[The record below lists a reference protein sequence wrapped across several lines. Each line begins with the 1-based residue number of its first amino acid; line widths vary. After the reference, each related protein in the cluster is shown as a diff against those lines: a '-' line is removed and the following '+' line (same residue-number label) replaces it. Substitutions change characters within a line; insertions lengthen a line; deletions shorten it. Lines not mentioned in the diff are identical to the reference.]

1 MAASSR
7 ALFLSCF
14 HGSGAEVSR
23 HLALRPRYPS
33 NPRRPRSAAV
43 AGEGSSEGG
52 GSGGDLEAAKGTADK
67 DEEEKVSVFAVTG
80 MTCAACA
87 GSVEK
92 AVKRLP
98 GIHDA
103 AVDVLGGR
111 AQVVFYP
118 AFVSVSIAPL
128 LDFAVLPFG
137 RRVTFFFSIYEMFPD
152 DQINRFR

>member
-1 MAASSR
+1 M
-7 ALFLSCF
+7 
-14 HGSGAEVSR
+14 SR

-33 NPRRPRSAAV
+33 MPRRPRSTAV
-43 AGEGSSEGG
+43 AGEGGG
-52 GSGGDLEAAKGTADK
+52 AGGGDLEAAAGSATAEK
-67 DEEEKVSVFAVTG
+67 EEEEKVAVFAVSG

-118 AFVSVSIAPL
+118 AFISVSIGC
-128 LDFAVLPFG
+128 FWFCV
-137 RRVTFFFSIYEMFPD
+137 RCSH
-152 DQINRFR
+152 

>member
-1 MAASSR
+1 MSATTR

-14 HGSGAEVSR
+14 RGDDSEVSR
-23 HLALRPRYPS
+23 RLALRPRYPS
-33 NPRRPRSAAV
+33 IPRLPKGVAV
-43 AGEGSSEGG
+43 AGGG
-52 GSGGDLEAAKGTADK
+52 GGVGSDSDLEAAAVEKE
-67 DEEEKVSVFAVTG
+67 EEEKVAVFAVFG

-118 AFVSVSIAPL
+118 AFISVSPEHSA
-128 LDFAVLPFG
+128 
-137 RRVTFFFSIYEMFPD
+137 
-152 DQINRFR
+152 

>member
-1 MAASSR
+1 MAASTR

-14 HGSGAEVSR
+14 HGGGGAEVSR

-33 NPRRPRSAAV
+33 NPRRPRSAVV
-43 AGEGSSEGG
+43 AGEGGEGG
-52 GSGGDLEAAKGTADK
+52 GSGGDLEAAKGTADR

-118 AFVSVSIAPL
+118 AFVSVSIGPL
-128 LDFAVLPFG
+128 LL
-137 RRVTFFFSIYEMFPD
+137 
-152 DQINRFR
+152 